1 MDNSNTIS
9 QLQVLDTINKVA
21 SDSAMAQCSDTAAI
35 LQTQDGT
42 NLANMANNER
52 LGLNIKDNVYRSQI
66 ANRDAVERNADQLI
80 DSVNQNGTYIAAA
93 VERTGGEN
101 VRTTLVSNNEL
112 SNLIQQ
118 NTNDIES
125 TQQSIALENRKQ
137 LQDQHYAVIN
147 SGKDVMLNENN
158 NATNIELQAST
169 SVFKT
174 KEALAKVE
182 STLELQAVNNN
193 AQVQYEAVK
202 LNAEA
207 AAEMADCCCELKE
220 EVTKSNFETQKVAR
234 DIEMQRLRDQLSVAT
249 TESLVSK
256 IQSRHHR
263 YNPCYP
269 PPCPPRPPP
278 CPCPY
283 PYPCPPTPPLQ

>member
-21 SDSAMAQCSDTAAI
+21 SDSASAQCSDTAAI

-52 LGLNIKDNVYRSQI
+52 LGLNIKDNIYRSQI

-80 DSVNQNGTYIAAA
+80 DSVNQNGSSIAAA

-118 NTNDIES
+118 NSNEIE
-125 TQQSIALENRKQ
+125 TAQQSIALENRKQ

-147 SGKDVMLNENN
+147 SGKDVIINENN

-174 KEALAKVE
+174 KEALASVE

-202 LNAEA
+202 LNAET
-207 AAEMADCCCELKE
+207 AAEMAECCCELKE

-234 DIEMQRLRDQLSVAT
+234 DIEMQRLRDQLSAAT

-256 IQSRHHR
+256 IQSKHHR

-269 PPCPPRPPP
+269 YPPPCPPPCPP
-278 CPCPY
+278 CPP
-283 PYPCPPTPPLQ
+283 Q

>member
-21 SDSAMAQCSDTAAI
+21 SDSAAVQCSDTTAI

-80 DSVNQNGTYIAAA
+80 DAVNQNGSSISAA

-101 VRTTLVSNNEL
+101 IRTTLVSNNIL

-118 NTNDIES
+118 NTNDIET

-147 SGKDVMLNENN
+147 SGKDVIINEND

-174 KEALAKVE
+174 KEALASVE

-202 LNAEA
+202 LNAETT
-207 AAEMADCCCELKE
+207 AEMAECCCELKE
-220 EVTKSNFETQKVAR
+220 EVAKSNFETQKVAR
-234 DIEMQRLRDQLSVAT
+234 DIEMQRLRDQLSAAT

-256 IQSRHHR
+256 IQSKHHR

-269 PPCPPRPPP
+269 PPCPPPCPPP
-278 CPCPY
+278 PCPY
-283 PYPCPPTPPLQ
+283 PYPPTPPLQ

>member
-1 MDNSNTIS
+1 MDTSNTIS

-21 SDSAMAQCSDTAAI
+21 SDSASAQCSDTAAI

-52 LGLNIKDNVYRSQI
+52 LGLNIKDNIYRSQI

-80 DSVNQNGTYIAAA
+80 DSVNQNGSSIAAA

-118 NTNDIES
+118 NSNEIE
-125 TQQSIALENRKQ
+125 TAQQSIALENRKQ

-147 SGKDVMLNENN
+147 SGKDVIINENN

-174 KEALAKVE
+174 KEALASVE

-202 LNAEA
+202 LNAET
-207 AAEMADCCCELKE
+207 AAEMAECCCELKE

-234 DIEMQRLRDQLSVAT
+234 DIEMQRLRDQLSAAT

-256 IQSRHHR
+256 IQSKHHSR

-269 PPCPPRPPP
+269 YPPPCPPPCPP
-278 CPCPY
+278 CPP
-283 PYPCPPTPPLQ
+283 Q